1 MSDLTNVQNGAK
13 QRPNHV
19 MQLLGVALRR
29 TEAAAGI
36 SYRAGGNVRLLKS
49 LVYAHGQMALK
60 VKLSL
65 CICIQVATLNN
76 TETPQ
81 FI

>member
-13 QRPNHV
+13 QRSNHV
-19 MQLLGVALRR
+19 MQLLGVALRK

-36 SYRAGGNVRLLKS
+36 SYHAGGNVRLLKS
-49 LVYAHGQMALK
+49 LVYAHGQMPLK